1 MLFDRPFTK
10 ETLDQYLKE
19 LAKEFRKRYG
29 KTVPAEV
36 ILIGSAAVLVNYGF
50 REKTYDMD
58 AIIISASSMKDIIN
72 YVGDKFGLPEGWLNT
87 DFMNTT
93 SYTPRIIQYS
103 KYYHTYSNTVTFRTI
118 SGEYLIAMKLKSG
131 RKYKY
136 DRSDIIGILLEQEKM
151 GDPLTLDRIKKAVCD
166 LYDSYDSIEEEVRL
180 FLEQAL
186 ADGNYSEL
194 FSKVRDF
201 EKENR
206 ATLIRFHKEK
216 PKSITTDNVND
227 VLDALR
233 RKKEGKD

>member
-10 ETLDQYLKE
+10 ENLDQYLKE

-36 ILIGSAAVLVNYGF
+36 ILIGGAAVLVNYGF

-58 AIIISASSMKDIIN
+58 AIIVSASSMKDIIN
-72 YVGDKFGLPEGWLNT
+72 YVGDKFGLPDGWLNT
-87 DFMNTT
+87 DFMNTA
-93 SYTPRIIQYS
+93 SYTPRITQYS
-103 KYYHTYSNTVTFRTI
+103 KYYHTYANTVTFRTI

-186 ADGNYSEL
+186 ANGNYNVL
-194 FSKVRDF
+194 FSKVRTF

-206 ATLIRFHKEK
+206 EALIKFHKEK
-216 PKSITTDNVND
+216 PKSITTDNAND

-233 RKKEGKD
+233 RKKEGKE